1 MSYLFIFL
9 SLILHI
15 EGMLLASLMPGL
27 GLAQE
32 GYDYAPPPASE
43 QLRPQT
49 QGGSKPQAQGHSHSG
64 DPLDWLRE
72 SVPGKDINI
81 LPVPKGGLGL
91 VLAPFYVI
99 HYLTQMRQQLD
110 YKFHKRV

>member
-1 MSYLFIFL
+1 MSYLFVFL

-72 SVPGKDINI
+72 SVPGRDIKIFAN
-81 LPVPKGGLGL
+81 P
-91 VLAPFYVI
+91 
-99 HYLTQMRQQLD
+99 
-110 YKFHKRV
+110 

>member
-1 MSYLFIFL
+1 
-9 SLILHI
+9 
-15 EGMLLASLMPGL
+15 MLLASLMPGL

-64 DPLDWLRE
+64 DPLDWLRD
-72 SVPGKDINI
+72 SVPGRYII
-81 LPVPKGGLGL
+81 FLSVLKGGIGFL
-91 VLAPFYVI
+91 VLASFYVI
-99 HYLTQMRQQLD
+99 H
-110 YKFHKRV
+110 F

>member
-1 MSYLFIFL
+1 M
-9 SLILHI
+9 
-15 EGMLLASLMPGL
+15 LASLLPGL

-32 GYDYAPPPASE
+32 GYDYSPPPASE

-72 SVPGKDINI
+72 SVPGRDTNI
-81 LPVPKGGLGL
+81 IWRSYIVGHCFLVQKGGLGFSSCAIL
-91 VLAPFYVI
+91 CITLFDTI
-99 HYLTQMRQQLD
+99 ETIILL
-110 YKFHKRV
+110 